1 VELFRALAVLVEP
14 PDRPGV
20 ARVAEA
26 LGLGE
31 VPEAS
36 AYTDVFVFQL
46 YPYASVYVGAE
57 GMLGGEAR
65 DRVAGFLR
73 ALGHD
78 VPAEPDHLAL
88 LLCAYAGLCEAERV
102 EEEGRRRGRVRG
114 ARRALLWEHLLSW
127 LPVYL
132 DKVGRVA
139 PRFYRR
145 WAETLRAALDAE
157 AKELGIQAELPL
169 HLREAP
175 ALADPRESSS
185 EEFLKSLLAP
195 ARSGLVLVREDL
207 ARAARELGTGVRAGE
222 RLFALRSLVGQ
233 DAAGTLD
240 WLAREA
246 ESWHALHQ
254 RRLAAHGPVAEWW
267 AARAASTASLLGEL
281 GDDLDEHGLPGLTPV

>member
-1 VELFRALAVLVEP
+1 MEIFRALAVLVEP
-14 PDRPGV
+14 PDRPGA

-26 LGLGE
+26 LGLGAMPE
-31 VPEAS
+31 VS
-36 AYTDVFVFQL
+36 AYTDLFVFQL

-65 DRVAGFLR
+65 DRVAGFLA
-73 ALGHD
+73 ALGHE

-88 LLCAYAGLCEAERV
+88 LLGAYAGLCEAERGEA
-102 EEEGRRRGRVRG
+102 EERRRVRARG

-139 PRFYRR
+139 PPFYER

-157 AKELGIQAELPL
+157 VETVGAQDALPL

-175 ALADPRESSS
+175 ALTDPRAS
-185 EEFLKSLLAP
+185 EPGEFLKSLLAP
-195 ARSGLVLVREDL
+195 ARSGLVLVRDDL

-233 DAAGTLD
+233 DAAGTLA

-246 ESWHALHQ
+246 EDWHALHL
-254 RRLAAHGPVAEWW
+254 RRRAAPRAGAGWW
-267 AARAASTASLLGEL
+267 AARAASSARLLREL
-281 GDDLDEHGLPGLTPV
+281 KADLPADGI

>member
-1 VELFRALAVLVEP
+1 MELFRALAVLVEP
-14 PDRPGV
+14 PDRAGV
-20 ARVAEA
+20 GRVAEA
-26 LGLGE
+26 LGLGA
-31 VPEAS
+31 VPEVS

-65 DRVAGFLR
+65 DRVAGFLA
-73 ALGHD
+73 ALGHG
-78 VPAEPDHLAL
+78 VTAEPDHVAL
-88 LLCAYAGLCEAERV
+88 LLGAYAGLCEVER
-102 EEEGRRRGRVRG
+102 GRGDGRVRD

-127 LPVYL
+127 MPVYL
-132 DKVGRVA
+132 DKVVRVA

-157 AKELGIQAELPL
+157 AGEMGAQAELPL

-175 ALADPRESSS
+175 ALPDPRESAP

-195 ARSGLVLVREDL
+195 ARSGLVLVRDDL
-207 ARAARELGTGVRAGE
+207 ARAARELGAGVRAGE
-222 RLFALRSLVGQ
+222 RLYALRSLVGQ

-246 ESWHALHQ
+246 EDWHTLHLA
-254 RRLAAHGPVAEWW
+254 RRAAHGAVAEWW
-267 AARAASTASLLGEL
+267 AARAASTAKLLREL
-281 GDDLDEHGLPGLTPV
+281 REAAEARP

>member
-1 VELFRALAVLVEP
+1 MELFRALAVLVEP
-14 PDRPGV
+14 PDRPGA

-26 LGLGE
+26 LGLGA
-31 VPEAS
+31 VPEVS
-36 AYTDVFVFQL
+36 AYTEVFVFQL

-65 DRVAGFLR
+65 DRVAGFLN
-73 ALGHD
+73 ALGND

-88 LLCAYAGLCEAERV
+88 LLGAYAGLCEAEAAEG
-102 EEEGRRRGRVRG
+102 EERRRERVRG
-114 ARRALLWEHLLSW
+114 ARRALLWEHLMSW

-132 DKVGRVA
+132 DKVGRVG
-139 PRFYRR
+139 PLFYRR

-157 AKELGIQAELPL
+157 AGELGAQSELPL

-175 ALADPRESSS
+175 ALSDPREAAP

-195 ARSGLVLVREDL
+195 ARSGLILVRDDL
-207 ARAARELGTGVRAGE
+207 ARAARELDTGVRAGE
-222 RLFALRSLVGQ
+222 RLYALRSLVGQ

-246 ESWHALHQ
+246 EEWHALHLQ
-254 RRLAAHGPVAEWW
+254 RRAAHGAVAEWW
-267 AARAASTASLLGEL
+267 AARAASTAKLLRELSRDADESLR
-281 GDDLDEHGLPGLTPV
+281 TV